1 MCLKNRATTVSTTS
15 SRKHKISARQS
26 HRHPIKLLLEMLVL
40 VQEEE
45 LAEVM
50 DRHMLIAERVVKL
63 KARIAELLCRKD
75 LDQKIM
81 ISCSRIPSQV
91 SQGTKII

>member
-50 DRHMLIAERVVKL
+50 DQRMHIAELVVKL
-63 KARIAELLCRKD
+63 KGRIAELLCRKD
-75 LDQKIM
+75 QDQKIM
-81 ISCSRIPSQV
+81 ISCSRIPLLI
-91 SQGTKII
+91 SQGTKIT